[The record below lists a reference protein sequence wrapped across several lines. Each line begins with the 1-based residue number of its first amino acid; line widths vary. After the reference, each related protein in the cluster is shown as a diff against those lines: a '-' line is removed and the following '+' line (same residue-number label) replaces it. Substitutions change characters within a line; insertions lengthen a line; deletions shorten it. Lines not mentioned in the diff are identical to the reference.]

1 MSNQRTIPTYFDSP
15 KLIKNQPKIDQL
27 KNKVETNMITKKN
40 IAKWPTKMEQV
51 NRSSHEGKKTNEIVD
66 FGSFVTTLAKPLP

>member
-1 MSNQRTIPTYFDSP
+1 
-15 KLIKNQPKIDQL
+15 
-27 KNKVETNMITKKN
+27 MITKKN